1 MEKYKVD
8 YSEFSYFKGITIDFD
23 SLEEGLDYAQR
34 HNIKDVLV
42 RSEKNDIKR
51 VVNFDFLN
59 GRDFIQT
66 FHWIVS
72 LSKRSNIT
80 GLYHLSKLKDFR
92 WGVDNN
98 FDLDLSL
105 FPVLEKVN
113 ISYDAK
119 ISGWEM
125 LHQVNWL
132 QLSKVRTDNLS
143 FLEKTISL
151 QYLRIIGGSFTSIEG
166 LEKCVNLKT
175 LFLQRCTALTNLKPT
190 IASLYNLE
198 RLNLEACRK
207 VSVEELKGIAVRYI
221 SVI

>member
-51 VVNFDFLN
+51 VINFDFLN
-59 GRDFIQT
+59 RRDFIQT

-125 LHQVNWL
+125 LHQLNWL

-151 QYLRIIGGSFTSIEG
+151 QYLRIIGGSFTSSEG

-190 IASLYNLE
+190 IANLYNLE

>member
-1 MEKYKVD
+1 MIEALKNIGFVVTERLERKELSSD
-8 YSEFSYFKGITIDFD
+8 LQNRYSELPADYQEFLQRFQTITNESDNVWFNSIEDFNGESD
-23 SLEEGLDYAQR
+23 SG
-34 HNIKDVLV
+34 
-42 RSEKNDIKR
+42 
-51 VVNFDFLN
+51 
-59 GRDFIQT
+59 
-66 FHWIVS
+66 
-72 LSKRSNIT
+72 
-80 GLYHLSKLKDFR
+80 FR
-92 WGVDNN
+92 WNEFELMGLEALAD
-98 FDLDLSL
+98 DKESCDMIRL
-105 FPVLEKVN
+105 FWDSHIPIL
-113 ISYDAK
+113 I
-119 ISGWEM
+119 
-125 LHQVNWL
+125 NWL

>member
-1 MEKYKVD
+1 MIPKKIHYCWFGKGKMPDLALKCLESWKKYCPD
-8 YSEFSYFKGITIDFD
+8 YV
-23 SLEEGLDYAQR
+23 
-34 HNIKDVLV
+34 IKEWNED
-42 RSEKNDIKR
+42 
-51 VVNFDFLN
+51 
-59 GRDFIQT
+59 
-66 FHWIVS
+66 
-72 LSKRSNIT
+72 
-80 GLYHLSKLKDFR
+80 
-92 WGVDNN
+92 N

-125 LHQVNWL
+125 LHQLNWL

>member
-125 LHQVNWL
+125 LHQLNWL

-143 FLEKTISL
+143 FLD
-151 QYLRIIGGSFTSIEG
+151 
-166 LEKCVNLKT
+166 
-175 LFLQRCTALTNLKPT
+175 
-190 IASLYNLE
+190 
-198 RLNLEACRK
+198 
-207 VSVEELKGIAVRYI
+207 
-221 SVI
+221 